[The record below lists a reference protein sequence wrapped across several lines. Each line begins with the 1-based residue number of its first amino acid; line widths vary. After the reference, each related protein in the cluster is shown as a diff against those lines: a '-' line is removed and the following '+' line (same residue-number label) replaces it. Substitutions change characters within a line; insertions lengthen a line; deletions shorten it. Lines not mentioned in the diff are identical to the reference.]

1 MRASPALPRKSPFI
15 PETGRILR
23 VEQLTAQEKLFEIA
37 LEDRPLGHQP
47 CQFVQVSLFGIGEAP
62 ISISS
67 SPTVSDTFEL
77 CVRKVGAVTT
87 AIHNLKVG
95 DKVGIRGPFGN
106 GFPVEKIL
114 GKDVLFVCGGLG
126 LAPLRSLIRWSLE
139 HRRSFGRIVTLYGAK
154 NPSELLFTS
163 ELEDWKRGR
172 EMEFHL
178 TVDRPD
184 EKWTGRT
191 GVITTLFNDIQLDP
205 LKTVAVVVGPPIM
218 YKFVIL
224 ELLKRAIMESRIYV
238 SLERRMRCGL
248 GKCGH
253 CQMNGIYVCQEGPVF
268 CYNEV
273 KKVPEAF

>member
-1 MRASPALPRKSPFI
+1 MRASPTLPSKSPFV

-23 VEQLTAQEKLFEIA
+23 VEELSEREKLFELA
-37 LEDRPLGHQP
+37 LDRPLGHHP

-77 CVRKVGAVTT
+77 CVRKVGAVTS
-87 AIHNLKVG
+87 AMHRLKAG
-95 DKVGIRGPFGN
+95 DRVGIRGPFGN

-114 GKDVLFVCGGLG
+114 GKDVLFVAAGLG

-139 HRRSFGRIVTLYGAK
+139 HRRSFGRIITFVGARS
-154 NPSELLFTS
+154 PEELIFR
-163 ELEDWKRGR
+163 EEIAEWQRGNA
-172 EMEFHL
+172 MEFHL
-178 TVDRPD
+178 TVDRAGPD
-184 EKWTGRT
+184 WKGRT
-191 GVITTLFNDIQLDP
+191 GVITTLFNDVQLDP
-205 LKTVAVVVGPPIM
+205 LKTVAVVVGPPVM
-218 YKFVIL
+218 YKFAIL
-224 ELLKRAIMESRIYV
+224 ELLKRAVMESRIYV

-268 CYNEV
+268 CYSEV

>member
-1 MRASPALPRKSPFI
+1 MLPSPALPRKSPFV
-15 PETGRILR
+15 PEAGRILR
-23 VEQLTAQEKLFEIA
+23 VEQLTAQEKVFEIA

-47 CQFVQVSLFGIGEAP
+47 CQFVEVSLFGIGEAP

-87 AIHNLKVG
+87 AMHALKPG
-95 DKVGIRGPFGN
+95 DYVGIRGPFGN

-126 LAPLRSLIRWSLE
+126 LAPLRSLIRWCLE
-139 HRRSFGRIVTLYGAK
+139 HRRSFGRLITLYGAK
-154 NPSELLFTS
+154 NPGELLFQN
-163 ELEDWKRGR
+163 ELEQWKRGDQ
-172 EMEFHL
+172 MEFHL

-184 EKWTGRT
+184 ETWTGRT
-191 GVITTLFNDIQLDP
+191 GVITTLFNDIRFDP
-205 LKTVAVVVGPPIM
+205 LKTVAVVVGPPVM
-218 YKFVIL
+218 YRFVIL

>member
-1 MRASPALPRKSPFI
+1 MLASPTLPRKSPHL

-23 VEQLTAQEKLFEIA
+23 VEELTAKEKLFEIA

-77 CVRKVGAVTT
+77 CVRNVGSVTN
-87 AIHNLKVG
+87 AIHQLKVG
-95 DKVGIRGPFGN
+95 DRLGIRGPYGN
-106 GFPVEKIL
+106 GFPLEKIL

-139 HRRSFGRIVTLYGAK
+139 HRRSFGRLVTLYGARS
-154 NPSELLFTS
+154 PQELLFRD
-163 ELEDWKRGR
+163 ELEQWKKGTA
-172 EMEFHL
+172 MEFHL

-184 EKWTGRT
+184 EGWQGNT
-191 GVITTLFNDIQLDP
+191 GVITTLFRGLHLDP
-205 LKTVAVVVGPPIM
+205 LKTVAVVVGPPVM

-224 ELLKRAIMESRIYV
+224 ELLQRAIMESRIYV

-268 CYNEV
+268 CYSEV

>member
-1 MRASPALPRKSPFI
+1 MRASLALPSNSLFV

-23 VEQLTAQEKLFEIA
+23 IEDLSEREKLFEFA
-37 LEDRPLGHQP
+37 LDRPLGHKP

-77 CVRKVGAVTT
+77 CVRKVGSVTT
-87 AIHNLKVG
+87 ALHNMKVG
-95 DKVGIRGPFGN
+95 DRVGIRGPFGN

-114 GKDVLFVCGGLG
+114 GKDVLFVAAGLG
-126 LAPLRSLIRWSLE
+126 LAPLRSLIRWTLE
-139 HRRSFGRIVTLYGAK
+139 HRRSFGRIITFVGARS
-154 NPSELLFTS
+154 PEELIFRQ
-163 ELEDWKRGR
+163 ELEEWKRGSQ
-172 EMEFHL
+172 MEFHL
-178 TVDRPD
+178 TVDRAGS
-184 EKWTGRT
+184 EWTGRT
-191 GVITTLFNDIQLDP
+191 GVITTLFNDVQLDP
-205 LKTVAVVVGPPIM
+205 LQTVAVVVGPPVM
-218 YKFVIL
+218 YKFAIL
-224 ELLKRAIMESRIYV
+224 ELLKRAIMESRIFV

-253 CQMNGIYVCQEGPVF
+253 CQMSGIYVCQEGPVF

>member
-1 MRASPALPRKSPFI
+1 VLPARSPFL
-15 PETGRILR
+15 PEIGTILK
-23 VEQLTAQEKLFEIA
+23 VTELTAKEKVFEIA
-37 LEDRPLGHQP
+37 LADRPLGHTP
-47 CQFVQVSLFGIGEAP
+47 CQFVQVSMFGIGEAP

-77 CVRKVGAVTT
+77 CVRNVGSVTS
-87 AIHNLKVG
+87 AIHRLKPG

-106 GFPVEKIL
+106 GFPTEKIL

-139 HRRSFGRIVTLYGAK
+139 HRRSFGRLITFYGSK
-154 NPSELLFTS
+154 NPSELLYKN
-163 ELEDWKRGR
+163 ELEQWKNSQ
-172 EMEFHL
+172 EMEFHV

-184 EKWTGRT
+184 DSWTGNT
-191 GVITTLFNDIQLDP
+191 GVITTLFNRVQLDP
-205 LKTVAVVVGPPIM
+205 LKTVAVVVGPPVM

-224 ELLKRAIMESRIYV
+224 ELLKRAVMESRIYV

-268 CYNEV
+268 CYSDV
-273 KKVPEAF
+273 KKIPEAL

>member
-37 LEDRPLGHQP
+37 LEDRALGHQP
-47 CQFVQVSLFGIGEAP
+47 CQFVQASLFGIGEAP

-77 CVRKVGAVTT
+77 CVRRVGAVTT
-87 AIHNLKVG
+87 AFHNLKVG
-95 DKVGIRGPFGN
+95 DRIGIRGPFGN

-163 ELEDWKRGR
+163 ELEEWKRGK

-184 EKWTGRT
+184 ESWKGRT
-191 GVITTLFNDIQLDP
+191 GVITTLFSDIQLDP
-205 LKTVAVVVGPPIM
+205 LKTVAVVVGPPVM